1 VGYSSGLVDETRAP
15 PGGRNVAGS
24 GSERLTDAIPWKK
37 YTDLPMDFADATLV
51 SLAEELN
58 TDLVFTVDKDFS
70 VYRIRGRKTF
80 RIVP

>member
-1 VGYSSGLVDETRAP
+1 ME
-15 PGGRNVAGS
+15 
-24 GSERLTDAIPWKK
+24 K
-37 YTDLPMDFADATLV
+37 YADLPMDFADATLV

-70 VYRIRGRKTF
+70 VYRIRGRKNF